1 MRKYIR
7 REFIE
12 AHPDLY
18 EKIMSDDYKFL
29 DENES
34 LKNKII
40 LLGLGG
46 SHAYGTST
54 PDSDLDIRGICFNSK
69 KELLGLS
76 NFSIFVDKDTDTTIY
91 SLGKMFELLMD
102 CNPNIIEI
110 LGLNNEDYLYLS
122 PEGEKLLENKEMFLS
137 QKAYYTFSGYAYSQ
151 FKRLQNATARDSLS
165 EEEREG
171 HILHSVEK
179 QIEQLQQKFDKSL
192 GTVQLHIGDAVSEG
206 HNKEILMNG
215 TFENYPLRA
224 FNQLYNAMN
233 QVCKDYDKLDHRNKK
248 KDDKHL
254 NKHASHLIRLYQM
267 AFDILEKH
275 EIVTHRP
282 EEDLNLLRDI
292 RAGKY
297 MENSIMNAEFYKMV
311 DDMNERLEEVKKH
324 TTLRSRVD
332 RDECEKLLIELNESG
347 MRKEEAREM
356 IEGIGVGR
364 DEEEIIL
371 QKKTA

>member
-1 MRKYIR
+1 
-7 REFIE
+7 
-12 AHPDLY
+12 
-18 EKIMSDDYKFL
+18 
-29 DENES
+29 
-34 LKNKII
+34 
-40 LLGLGG
+40 
-46 SHAYGTST
+46 
-54 PDSDLDIRGICFNSK
+54 
-69 KELLGLS
+69 
-76 NFSIFVDKDTDTTIY
+76 
-91 SLGKMFELLMD
+91 
-102 CNPNIIEI
+102 
-110 LGLNNEDYLYLS
+110 
-122 PEGEKLLENKEMFLS
+122 
-137 QKAYYTFSGYAYSQ
+137 
-151 FKRLQNATARDSLS
+151 
-165 EEEREG
+165 
-171 HILHSVEK
+171 
-179 QIEQLQQKFDKSL
+179 
-192 GTVQLHIGDAVSEG
+192 VQLHIGDAVSEG

-311 DDMNERLEEVKKH
+311 DDMNERLEEVKKNS
-324 TTLRSRVD
+324 TLRSRVD

-356 IEGIGVGR
+356 IEGIGLGR
-364 DEEEIIL
+364 DEEAMIL
-371 QKKTA
+371 

>member
-76 NFSIFVDKDTDTTIY
+76 NFSIFVDKNTDTTIY

-311 DDMNERLEEVKKH
+311 DDMNERLEEVKKNS
-324 TTLRSRVD
+324 TLRSRVD

-347 MRKEEAREM
+347 MRKEETREM

-371 QKKTA
+371 